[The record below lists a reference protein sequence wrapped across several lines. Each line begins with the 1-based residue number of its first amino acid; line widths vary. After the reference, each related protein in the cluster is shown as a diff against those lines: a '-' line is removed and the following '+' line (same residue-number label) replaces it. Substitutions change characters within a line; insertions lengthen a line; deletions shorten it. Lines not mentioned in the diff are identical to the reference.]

1 MTYNRVILAGNVGRH
16 VKRVG
21 DGGKVLRFTLATER
35 WEKVGG
41 GGGSGDGGGVERREV
56 VEWHDVVYFH
66 GGEVVGMIEPGVY
79 VLVDGRLVPRVYD
92 HEGEKR
98 RVVEV
103 HAQRLV
109 VLRRG
114 RGEVGMDVGGG
125 GGVDGEEGPF

>member
-35 WEKVGG
+35 WEKVS
-41 GGGSGDGGGVERREV
+41 GSSSDGVVGRREV

-66 GGEVVGMIEPGVY
+66 GGEVVEMIEPGVY

-92 HEGEKR
+92 HDGEKR

-114 RGEVGMDVGGG
+114 RGDEDGLGGG
-125 GGVDGEEGPF
+125 ALEEDGPF